1 MSNET
6 IQNELYEYILSKG
19 VFDAPYGVLL
29 SDHVS
34 KKGFKSKAITFG
46 RARTL
51 DATIEI
57 YNRKYF
63 ILKASRF
70 NQNKVL
76 FSVADIKAEI
86 DTL

>member
-1 MSNET
+1 MSNES

-19 VFDAPYGVLL
+19 VFNAPYGVLT

-57 YNRKYF
+57 YNQKY
-63 ILKASRF
+63 IVLKTSQY
-70 NQNKVL
+70 NQNKVF
-76 FSVADIKAEI
+76 FSVTDIKTEI

>member
-1 MSNET
+1 MSET

-57 YNRKYF
+57 YNRMYIVMKTSQYNR
-63 ILKASRF
+63 S
-70 NQNKVL
+70 KV
-76 FSVADIKAEI
+76 FFDIEDLKAEI